1 MNKTITVTYA
11 PQEVGTNTATIT
23 LSSNGAPDVTV
34 TLKGTATNKPLVKFD
49 PKMLPADSTYITKTS
64 FRADWT
70 DQTVPENVVSYTL
83 EVNQKP
89 TSGLIAEADWSNAPS
104 SGSATM
110 PEGWTVGP
118 YTVYNEGGC
127 ISITSDS
134 YIRTNVL
141 DLTGFDKVTVVFKA
155 KNYYTWTYSALTV
168 QTSLDEKYFQLTND
182 WQEYTVV
189 LNCAASDQVTFFS
202 NTYYP
207 ELQWVKIY
215 AGEYEPQQL
224 RATEEGN
231 EAKRV
236 ITGITDKFYTVNNL
250 LAEGTF
256 LYKVKAIYTDGTES
270 AWSNQEMV
278 TLFDNGPAPHEF
290 EVGDV
295 NHDHSV
301 NIADVTALIDYLLG
315 SGNVCTTCA
324 NVDGDDGIN
333 IADVTALIDK
343 LLNSGN

>member
-1 MNKTITVTYA
+1 MTA
-11 PQEVGTNTATIT
+11 P
-23 LSSNGAPDVTV
+23 
-34 TLKGTATNKPLVKFD
+34 
-49 PKMLPADSTYITKTS
+49 
-64 FRADWT
+64 
-70 DQTVPENVVSYTL
+70 
-83 EVNQKP
+83 
-89 TSGLIAEADWSNAPS
+89 
-104 SGSATM
+104 
-110 PEGWTVGP
+110 
-118 YTVYNEGGC
+118 
-127 ISITSDS
+127 
-134 YIRTNVL
+134 
-141 DLTGFDKVTVVFKA
+141 
-155 KNYYTWTYSALTV
+155 
-168 QTSLDEKYFQLTND
+168 
-182 WQEYTVV
+182 
-189 LNCAASDQVTFFS
+189 
-202 NTYYP
+202 
-207 ELQWVKIY
+207 
-215 AGEYEPQQL
+215 QL

-231 EAKRV
+231 ETKRV